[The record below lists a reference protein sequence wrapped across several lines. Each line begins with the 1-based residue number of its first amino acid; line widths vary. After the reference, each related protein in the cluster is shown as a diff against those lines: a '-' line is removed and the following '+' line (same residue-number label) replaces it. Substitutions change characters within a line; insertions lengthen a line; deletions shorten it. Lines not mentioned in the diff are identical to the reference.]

1 MFCPKLKL
9 LYNAVKEK
17 LGLSVMFKLF
27 EECVINVVS
36 FQKKIV
42 VVEKLGGWSQYN
54 GGGSRKY

>member
-1 MFCPKLKL
+1 M
-9 LYNAVKEK
+9 YNALKEK

-42 VVEKLGGWSQYN
+42 VSRKLGGS
-54 GGGSRKY
+54 S